1 MLDKSEWTVETTL
14 VSDQDIEVT
23 PDEEDPDSGYEAD
36 QPGSVEAKKV
46 NSIVKI
52 LDNDRTDAGTYHGT
66 SEGTAEITVDLHKV
80 QQITA
85 MKYLG
90 SALSLAKVEISPDG
104 ENWTTVKENV
114 ALENEKE
121 QTIWF
126 NSVNEADRDAW
137 IGTYDARYLRV
148 SISQP
153 GSVSIREIE
162 ICGPTGDNLEFMT
175 AEDGLPAIGVLTED
189 YVYGSQAEDVIL
201 KGSLIFTGKYK
212 GNPAYNVVVLYDKD
226 GNVIGEKD
234 GNVLAG
240 QVIFAKVP
248 EQGNLGETSD
258 GTWVYYIEPGQW
270 NEESLKAVSQ
280 VRGELYRVDNA
291 LTLEGERIVSDTQLI
306 TMPETL
312 PDITL
317 QGGMYEKLD

>member
-1 MLDKSEWTVETTL
+1 M
-14 VSDQDIEVT
+14 
-23 PDEEDPDSGYEAD
+23 
-36 QPGSVEAKKV
+36 
-46 NSIVKI
+46 
-52 LDNDRTDAGTYHGT
+52 
-66 SEGTAEITVDLHKV
+66 
-80 QQITA
+80 
-85 MKYLG
+85 
-90 SALSLAKVEISPDG
+90 
-104 ENWTTVKENV
+104 
-114 ALENEKE
+114 
-121 QTIWF
+121 
-126 NSVNEADRDAW
+126 
-137 IGTYDARYLRV
+137 
-148 SISQP
+148 
-153 GSVSIREIE
+153 
-162 ICGPTGDNLEFMT
+162 EFMT

-189 YVYGSQAEDVIL
+189 YVYGSQAEDVIM

-226 GNVIGEKD
+226 GNVIGGKD